1 MGSYARPGVALS
13 ALAALLAS
21 GRRSLAPID
30 SQEAESSLHPDTVFR
45 TIAAEPYPVYLWG
58 HAGHDRGRFS
68 IVTHSPFAVIEPCP
82 GGVLIR
88 AGSRRVRLPGD
99 GVALC
104 MRLVGEMPA
113 IGSDLPFCGGAIG
126 YVSFEQSLEY
136 VGLSSRHAHG
146 PLPAFHF
153 AFYDHAFVFDHDRD
167 RGAWVGEARA
177 PHASRS
183 GKPRAAGRAAHLGA
197 WTASVG
203 EAQYLNH
210 VAQIQDRIDAGDI
223 YQANYTARLS
233 APGWVDFVE
242 LALRLKSQNPAPMGA
257 CLRYPFGTVWSSS
270 PERLLSGQLHGT
282 VTSVPIKGTRRRDP
296 HPPADKKQVEEL
308 LRDPKERAE
317 LLMIVD
323 LVRND
328 LGRVAE
334 IGSVTVDEL
343 YRIQS
348 YANVHHLEATVSAQM
363 SAAVA
368 WDRVLAAVLPG
379 GSITGAPKRRAAE
392 ILQELEPVP
401 RSVYTGALGYLS
413 FSGHAD
419 FSIPI
424 RTLYHDGTHFHL
436 HSGGGIVA
444 DSDPA
449 REYAEFQLK
458 VANIQAI
465 LDEACRS
472 I

>member
-1 MGSYARPGVALS
+1 MGSHARPGVALKE
-13 ALAALLAS
+13 LAALLAA
-21 GRRSLAPID
+21 RRRALPLAD
-30 SQEAESSLHPDTVFR
+30 LREADASLHPDTVFR
-45 TIAAEPYPVYLWG
+45 NIAAEPYPAYLWG
-58 HAGHDRGRFS
+58 HAGHTRGRFS
-68 IVTHSPFAVIEPCP
+68 IVTHSPFAVVQPCP
-82 GGVLIR
+82 GGALVKVGARLL
-88 AGSRRVRLPGD
+88 RLPGD

-104 MRLVGEMPA
+104 LSLVGELA
-113 IGSDLPFCGGAIG
+113 AEKCDLPFCGGAIG
-126 YVSFEQSLEY
+126 YVSYEQSLKY
-136 VGLSSRHAHG
+136 VGLTSRHATA

-153 AFYDHAFVFDHDRD
+153 AFYDHAFVFDHDEE
-167 RGAWVGEARA
+167 RGTWIG
-177 PHASRS
+177 
-183 GKPRAAGRAAHLGA
+183 AANSQEIVYERERRPGPDAAHLGV
-197 WTASVG
+197 WTASVS
-203 EAQYLNH
+203 EAQYMHHL
-210 VAQIQDRIDAGDI
+210 AQILERIDAGDI

-233 APGWVDFVE
+233 APGRANFVE

-257 CLRYPFGTVWSSS
+257 CLGYPFGTIWSSS

-282 VTSVPIKGTRRRDP
+282 VTSVPIKGTRPRDR
-296 HPPADKKQVEEL
+296 HPAVDRAQVEEL

-334 IGSVTVDEL
+334 IGSVSVDEL

-348 YANVHHLEATVSAQM
+348 YANVHHLEATVSARM
-363 SAAVA
+363 SRDVA
-368 WDRVLAAVLPG
+368 WDRVLAALLPG
-379 GSITGAPKRRAAE
+379 GSITGAPKRSAAQ
-392 ILQELEPVP
+392 ILQLLEPVP

-449 REYAEFQLK
+449 REYEEFQLK

-465 LDEACRS
+465 LEETCRFT
-472 I
+472 